1 MKEDIEKI
9 KKIIEKFFNKQDN
22 KIMFV
27 CLVAIIII
35 PIIIAVIINDFKRN
49 NIEPMLYIA
58 NEVQQN
64 LHNED
69 LDKNINKPLKIDE
82 IQIQDDKSEYKD
94 KNYKDVINKLK
105 GLGFINIIEKQIY
118 DKNSEIAND
127 GKVDSVIINGQ
138 EQYKKG
144 DIFNKNTEVIV
155 TYHLKKEDNENTV
168 KEEKTNISVNTTTN
182 TTINTNTMTTN
193 QIQKPENNEKTAKS
207 YNFYTTNSDDK
218 AKDGNS
224 GKYAY
229 VKKGKNYDIYWIIDF
244 EKGYVYDFS
253 EGNGDTQY
261 EKIKIKSGNLNDGLK
276 LSYKDSSNAWAT
288 NLHFKYKNQ
297 PHSFIIID
305 NDGFEYNLTTTSLE
319 NALKLMESKTEYQ
332 P

>member
-9 KKIIEKFFNKQDN
+9 KKIIEKFFSKRDN

-27 CLVAIIII
+27 CLVTIIII
-35 PIIIAVIINDFKRN
+35 YIIIAVISNDFKRN
-49 NIEPMLYIA
+49 NIDQMLHIA
-58 NEVQQN
+58 NELQQN
-64 LHNED
+64 LQND
-69 LDKNINKPLKIDE
+69 NLDKNINKSLNADE
-82 IQIQDDKSEYKD
+82 IEIQDDKSEYKD

-144 DIFNKNTEVIV
+144 DIFNKNTEVLV
-155 TYHLKKEDNENTV
+155 TYHLKDEDNRNTV
-168 KEEKTNISVNTTTN
+168 KEEKTNTTINTTTN
-182 TTINTNTMTTN
+182 TKTNTNTITPN
-193 QIQKPENNEKTAKS
+193 QMQKPQNNEKIAKS

-218 AKDGNS
+218 AKGGNS

-244 EKGYVYDFS
+244 EKGYVYNFS

-276 LSYKDSSNAWAT
+276 LSYKDSSNAWAKK
-288 NLHFKYKNQ
+288 LHFKYKNQ

-305 NDGFEYNLTTTSLE
+305 NDGFEYDLTTTSLE
-319 NALKLMESKTEYQ
+319 NALKLMESKSEYQ

>member
-9 KKIIEKFFNKQDN
+9 KKIIEKIFSKRDN

-27 CLVAIIII
+27 CLVTIIII

-49 NIEPMLYIA
+49 NIEQMLYIA

-144 DIFNKNTEVIV
+144 DIFNKNSEVIV
-155 TYHLKKEDNENTV
+155 TYHLKNEDNKNTV

-193 QIQKPENNEKTAKS
+193 QIQKPENNEKTAKF

-244 EKGYVYDFS
+244 EKGYVYNFS

-276 LSYKDSSNAWAT
+276 LSYKDSSNAWAKK
-288 NLHFKYKNQ
+288 LHFKYKNQ

-305 NDGFEYNLTTTSLE
+305 NDGFEYDLTTTSLE
-319 NALKLMESKTEYQ
+319 NALKLMESKSEYQ

>member
-9 KKIIEKFFNKQDN
+9 KKKIEKFFSKRDN
-22 KIMFV
+22 KIMFA
-27 CLVAIIII
+27 CLVTIIII

-49 NIEPMLYIA
+49 NIEQMLYIA

-155 TYHLKKEDNENTV
+155 TYH
-168 KEEKTNISVNTTTN
+168 
-182 TTINTNTMTTN
+182 
-193 QIQKPENNEKTAKS
+193 
-207 YNFYTTNSDDK
+207 
-218 AKDGNS
+218 
-224 GKYAY
+224 
-229 VKKGKNYDIYWIIDF
+229 
-244 EKGYVYDFS
+244 
-253 EGNGDTQY
+253 
-261 EKIKIKSGNLNDGLK
+261 
-276 LSYKDSSNAWAT
+276 
-288 NLHFKYKNQ
+288 
-297 PHSFIIID
+297 
-305 NDGFEYNLTTTSLE
+305 
-319 NALKLMESKTEYQ
+319 
-332 P
+332 

>member
-9 KKIIEKFFNKQDN
+9 KKIIEKFFSKRDN

-35 PIIIAVIINDFKRN
+35 PIIIAVISNDFKRN
-49 NIEPMLYIA
+49 NIEQMLYIA
-58 NEVQQN
+58 NELQQN
-64 LHNED
+64 LQND
-69 LDKNINKPLKIDE
+69 NLDKNINKSLNLDE
-82 IQIQDDKSEYKD
+82 IEIQNDKNEYKD

-105 GLGFINIIEKQIY
+105 ELGFTNIIEKQVY

-155 TYHLKKEDNENTV
+155 TYHLKNEDNKNTV
-168 KEEKTNISVNTTTN
+168 KEEKTNTTINTTTN
-182 TTINTNTMTTN
+182 TTTNTNTITPN
-193 QIQKPENNEKTAKS
+193 QIQNAQNNEKKATS
-207 YNFYTTNSDDK
+207 YNFYTTNSDEK

>member
-1 MKEDIEKI
+1 MKEDIERI
-9 KKIIEKFFNKQDN
+9 KKIIEKFFSKRDN

-27 CLVAIIII
+27 CLVVIIII
-35 PIIIAVIINDFKRN
+35 PIMILVISNDFKKN
-49 NIEPMLYIA
+49 NVDQMLYIA
-58 NEVQQN
+58 NELQKNLQN
-64 LHNED
+64 ND
-69 LDKNINKPLKIDE
+69 LDKNINKPLNIDE
-82 IQIQDDKSEYKD
+82 IEMQNDKSEYKD
-94 KNYKDVINKLK
+94 KNYKDVINKFK
-105 GLGFINIIEKQIY
+105 ELGFTNIIEKQIF
-118 DKNSEIAND
+118 DKDSEIVNN
-127 GKVDSVIINGQ
+127 GKVESVIINGQ
-138 EQYKKG
+138 EHYRKG
-144 DIFNKNTEVIV
+144 DVFNKNAEVIV
-155 TYHLKKEDNENTV
+155 TYHLKNEYNKNTV
-168 KEEKTNISVNTTTN
+168 KEEKTNAIVNTN
-182 TTINTNTMTTN
+182 TTETPNANNTTIK
-193 QIQKPENNEKTAKS
+193 QEQKQQNNEKTATS
-207 YNFYTTNSDDK
+207 YNFYTTNSDEK
-218 AKDGNS
+218 AKDGNN

-305 NDGFEYNLTTTSLE
+305 NDGFKYDLTTTSLE

>member
-1 MKEDIEKI
+1 MKEDNEKI

-276 LSYKDSSNAWAT
+276 LSYKDSSNAWAK
-288 NLHFKYKNQ
+288 NLHFKYKNK

>member
-9 KKIIEKFFNKQDN
+9 KKIIEKFFNNQDN
-22 KIMFV
+22 KIMFI

-35 PIIIAVIINDFKRN
+35 PIIILVISNDFKRN
-49 NIEPMLYIA
+49 NIDQMLHIA
-58 NEVQQN
+58 NEIQQN
-64 LHNED
+64 LQND
-69 LDKNINKPLKIDE
+69 NLDKNINKSLNADE
-82 IQIQDDKSEYKD
+82 IEIQNDKNEYKD

-105 GLGFINIIEKQIY
+105 ELGFINIIEKQIY

-155 TYHLKKEDNENTV
+155 TYHLKNEDNKNTV
-168 KEEKTNISVNTTTN
+168 KEEKTNTTINTTTN
-182 TTINTNTMTTN
+182 TTTNTITPN
-193 QIQKPENNEKTAKS
+193 QIQNAQNNEKKATS
-207 YNFYTTNSDDK
+207 YNFYTTNSDEK

-305 NDGFEYNLTTTSLE
+305 NDGFKYDLTTTSLE
-319 NALKLMESKTEYQ
+319 NALKLMESKSEYQ